1 MSRDGREIR
10 RVRSPSSG
18 VAGIFRRRASSL
30 CLWLRRG
37 GGGGFAGRSGS
48 SRSARL
54 ADGALAEGGVPALSV
69 PLVWRTVLLLG
80 RP

>member
-10 RVRSPSSG
+10 RAAIAVIRGRRRFSAACVLPSSSAAPRRWG
-18 VAGIFRRRASSL
+18 RLYWAFRIFP
-30 CLWLRRG
+30 
-37 GGGGFAGRSGS
+37 F
-48 SRSARL
+48 ARL
-54 ADGALAEGGVPALSV
+54 ADGALAEGGVPALSI